1 MTLHNN
7 NDNEISSMLS
17 SLIEEKKYK
26 NTHPQQ
32 QKKTQLHPIHH
43 SPFHKAIKKTK
54 KNRIPNI
61 PNIHNATFNSDDTN
75 HNDNVNNDET
85 DETDETLSK
94 KYDEIKHLAKQLN
107 LQPENMVNG
116 SPEYL
121 KQLINNIQDYLE
133 IDKTYLLKHNELKK
147 LYQSYIES
155 YKQNNSHMS
164 VSNMSGS
171 VSNMSGS
178 ISNMSGSNASNDLKH
193 KDIVKTIHS
202 EMKDNNSDLYKGR
215 LMILKKIKEEPHIE
229 PIIKNKLCG
238 HLLAIFKRPP
248 NSEYKQLPMLSQSN
262 EKIAISE
269 LDNAYMTKHNEL
281 MIVYKAY
288 QKLFNKVL
296 NYKDVIEQYKK
307 LPTSSSITRNH
318 MDKLVSD
325 QSFVM
330 NMIDKMQDKLVDQNI
345 ISNTEKVPIHPVTSH
360 PENIQTFNDTMKK
373 QIDYIVESQTPIQPK
388 LKKNIDKVLTEYR
401 DCSDT
406 TALCC
411 KSNYNV
417 KKNVL

>member
-1 MTLHNN
+1 
-7 NDNEISSMLS
+7 
-17 SLIEEKKYK
+17 
-26 NTHPQQ
+26 
-32 QKKTQLHPIHH
+32 
-43 SPFHKAIKKTK
+43 
-54 KNRIPNI
+54 
-61 PNIHNATFNSDDTN
+61 
-75 HNDNVNNDET
+75 
-85 DETDETLSK
+85 
-94 KYDEIKHLAKQLN
+94 
-107 LQPENMVNG
+107 MVNG

-147 LYQSYIES
+147 LYQSYFES
-155 YKQNNSHMS
+155 YKQNGSHMNNSNMS

-171 VSNMSGS
+171 NMSVSNMSVSNMIGS
-178 ISNMSGSNASNDLKH
+178 IANDDLKH

-307 LPTSSSITRNH
+307 LPTRSSITRNH

-373 QIDYIVESQTPIQPK
+373 QIDYIVEAQTPIQPK
-388 LKKNIDKVLTEYR
+388 LKKSINKVLTEYR

-411 KSNYNV
+411 KSNCNV
-417 KKNVL
+417 KKTCSDGDCKL